1 MVFAVNVERQR
12 VARRFKAA
20 RRREVGTDHT
30 FRILLTVQVLDVE
43 SAGGTYNIR
52 LFIEEKRCIVAPL
65 HLGRNGVGKTGKP
78 QQGRHDVRR
87 GKHQVVHARLNLIGK
102 THQERNVHG
111 LGVRGILRVFRMLA
125 THGLSMVGGKHDNG
139 ILVQPEFLQGIKYLT
154 ESTVDTRHRSKVVAC
169 TLCLEHLGVG
179 IRTDEQAVQRLVFIE
194 IEIFLHT
201 VVQRTVRTMGR
212 IHAYH
217 NEERFLRVAYIP
229 LVLQIRHHLARFV

>member
-1 MVFAVNVERQR
+1 A
-12 VARRFKAA
+12 
-20 RRREVGTDHT
+20 
-30 FRILLTVQVLDVE
+30 
-43 SAGGTYNIR
+43 
-52 LFIEEKRCIVAPL
+52 
-65 HLGRNGVGKTGKP
+65 
-78 QQGRHDVRR
+78 
-87 GKHQVVHARLNLIGK
+87 
-102 THQERNVHG
+102 
-111 LGVRGILRVFRMLA
+111 
-125 THGLSMVGGKHDNG
+125 HGLSMVGGKHDNG
-139 ILVQPEFLQGIKYLT
+139 ILVQSEFLQGIEYLT

-229 LVLQIRHHLARFV
+229 LVLQIR